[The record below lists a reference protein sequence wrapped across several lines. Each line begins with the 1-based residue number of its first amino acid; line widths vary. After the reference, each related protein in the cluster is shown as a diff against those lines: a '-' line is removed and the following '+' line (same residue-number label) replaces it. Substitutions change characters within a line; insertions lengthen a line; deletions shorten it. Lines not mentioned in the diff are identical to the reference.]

1 MIHNVGN
8 VNLHFIKMTNR
19 ANNHQAAELM
29 RRLEK
34 QGRKADSDLELA
46 ESALLLAGLDRP
58 EIDLSSFRSHLSKI
72 ACDVADSIPSGRKQD
87 AIQQARILSEVLSD
101 RHKYSGDTLT
111 YDDPQNADLIRV
123 IERRKGLPVALAIL
137 YIHAAQEQGWA
148 ATGINF
154 PGHFLIRLEYNRR
167 QVIVDPFNGG
177 IQLSVADLI
186 DLLKQLA
193 GADAVLRSEYYEPL
207 TNRQVLIR
215 LLNNIKIR
223 ADTMGDQDRVL
234 QILDRMTLVAPDNLG
249 LMRESGIC
257 YAKSGNMRRAIELF
271 ENFLLQCNS
280 NEARR
285 DVQVLL
291 QHVRTKLN

>member
-1 MIHNVGN
+1 MIHNARN
-8 VNLHFIKMTNR
+8 VERRSIKLTNR
-19 ANNHQAAELM
+19 ANNHQRAELI

-34 QGRKADSDLELA
+34 QGRKKDTELELA

-58 EIDLSSFRSHLSKI
+58 KIDLSLFRSHLSKI

-87 AIQQARILSEVLSD
+87 AIQQARILSEILCD
-101 RHKYSGDTLT
+101 RHKYSGDTAT
-111 YDDPQNADLIRV
+111 YDDPQNANLISV

-137 YIHAAQEQGWA
+137 YIHAAQKQGWT

-154 PGHFLIRLEYNRR
+154 PGHFLIRLEYNGR

-234 QILDRMTLVAPDNLG
+234 QILHRMTLVAPDNLG

>member
-1 MIHNVGN
+1 MIHNARN
-8 VNLHFIKMTNR
+8 VERRSIKLTNR
-19 ANNHQAAELM
+19 ANNHQRAELI
-29 RRLEK
+29 RRLKK
-34 QGRKADSDLELA
+34 QGRKKDTDLELA

-58 EIDLSSFRSHLSKI
+58 KIDLSLFRSHLSKI

-87 AIQQARILSEVLSD
+87 AIQQARILSEILCD
-101 RHKYSGDTLT
+101 RHKYSGDTAT
-111 YDDPQNADLIRV
+111 YDDPQNANLISV

-137 YIHAAQEQGWA
+137 YIHAAHKQGWA

-154 PGHFLIRLEYNRR
+154 PGHFLIRLEYNGR

-193 GADAVLRSEYYEPL
+193 GADAVLRSQYYEPL